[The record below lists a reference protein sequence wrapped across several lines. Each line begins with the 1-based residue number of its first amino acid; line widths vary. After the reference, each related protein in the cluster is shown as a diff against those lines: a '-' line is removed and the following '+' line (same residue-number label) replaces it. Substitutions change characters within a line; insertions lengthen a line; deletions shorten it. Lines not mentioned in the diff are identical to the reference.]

1 MLKLFEFNH
10 FAPISV
16 LLDAL
21 HAIISSTAATFGG
34 GGYSDII
41 LPDNRLAKFAQ
52 TCESFIKYL

>member
-21 HAIISSTAATFGG
+21 HAIISSPTAATFGG
-34 GGYSDII
+34 GGGIQI
-41 LPDNRLAKFAQ
+41 LSCQ
-52 TCESFIKYL
+52 TTD